1 MKIRYFKQKHDDPAP
16 LVARVSRIV
25 RFEEVD
31 CLGIVWH
38 GRYPGYFE
46 DARVAVGDKYGIGY
60 KDFHRHNVLAPIKKM
75 HVDYSLP
82 LRFQEE
88 FEIRAAI
95 VWSEAARL
103 NHEFVICNQNGDV
116 AASGYSVQMF
126 VDRSGEYMLSP
137 PDFYSRF
144 CSRWKAGEL

>member
-1 MKIRYFKQKHDDPAP
+1 MKIRFFKQKQGAP
-16 LVARVSRIV
+16 PPLTARISRTV

-38 GRYPGYFE
+38 GRYPSYFE
-46 DARVAVGDKYGIGY
+46 DARVAVGDKYGVGY

-88 FEIRAAI
+88 FRVQAGM
-95 VWSEAARL
+95 VWSEAARI
-103 NHEFVICNQNGDV
+103 NHEFAVFNKNEDLV
-116 AASGYSVQMF
+116 ACGYSVQMF
-126 VDRSGEYMLSP
+126 VDPSGEYMLTI
-137 PDFYSRF
+137 PDFYARF
-144 CSRWKAGEL
+144 CARWKAGDL